1 MIAAGASPEQAQ
13 KAVEA
18 VYLEE
23 DQRLAAEQR
32 YLDWVYG
39 VGGKNGGKDPAD
51 SPRDSPMRHGKLL

>member
-23 DQRLAAEQR
+23 DQRLAAEQH
-32 YLDWVYG
+32 YLDRVRG
-39 VGGKNGGKDPAD
+39 VGGKPAQQ
-51 SPRDSPMRHGKLL
+51 SSARQRPHGRGA